1 MQLQC
6 CCSISILTAIFK
18 NVLKRA
24 EWAVVRSQLPRIS
37 SEAQKPTQKR
47 TDGGRVHQ
55 EKGAPWGVKAVPQ
68 HEHQIWW
75 QQTRLVHSP
84 VAPRKVHIDFPRPKS
99 NPDTKS
105 ARQGGMETRHIWACS
120 IALARTRGYGHL
132 LNLLVLQMYVPL
144 MWSQMRSWKFMILL
158 LTLHCDCQSTLVQSK
173 FFYLA
178 FVKR

>member
-55 EKGAPWGVKAVPQ
+55 EKGAPRGVKVAWTSNLVATNQVGPQ
-68 HEHQIWW
+68 PCDSQKSPYQLSTSKIEPRHKISKARWDGNKAHMSLQ
-75 QQTRLVHSP
+75 HSP
-84 VAPRKVHIDFPRPKS
+84 GKDQGLWAFTEPPCPADVCPTNVI
-99 NPDTKS
+99 PDEIMKIHDS
-105 ARQGGMETRHIWACS
+105 AA
-120 IALARTRGYGHL
+120 Y
-132 LNLLVLQMYVPL
+132 
-144 MWSQMRSWKFMILL
+144 
-158 LTLHCDCQSTLVQSK
+158 STLWLSKHFSSVQI
-173 FFYLA
+173 FF
-178 FVKR
+178 